1 MTDDARDIEIK
12 SMKKDIEDIKAG
24 MEILPDKISSK
35 INENMDLK
43 IKLAISEA
51 EKKYQAKFITLLLG
65 LIGEGIGLIISFFM
79 K

>member
-1 MTDDARDIEIK
+1 MTDDARDIEIRT
-12 SMKKDIEDIKAG
+12 MKKDIEDIKAG
-24 MEILPDKISSK
+24 MESLPDKISNK

-51 EKKYQAKFITLLLG
+51 EKKYQAKFITMLLG
-65 LIGEGIGLIISFFM
+65 LIGEGIGLIISFLI

>member
-1 MTDDARDIEIK
+1 MTDDARDIEIRT
-12 SMKKDIEDIKAG
+12 MKKDIEDIKAG
-24 MEILPDKISSK
+24 MESLPDKISNK

-51 EKKYQAKFITLLLG
+51 EKKYQAKFITMLLG
-65 LIGEGIGLIISFFM
+65 LIGEGIGLIVSFFM